1 MAVRI
6 KLVLVLLMCAFLLS
20 GCKTTLLV
28 HSTSVK
34 QITPI
39 FKDYAGTHG
48 YTITFANEQTGSYHI
63 SMGNV
68 YVPYASSTTKNKSTI
83 QYTPPAGSDQPL
95 TAYEE
100 TTWNTVAMPGH
111 YNEASAAVTIVQ
123 QDKDVMVILDGND
136 AAGSSLS
143 DFQDYLKALGYNV
156 DTK

>member
-6 KLVLVLLMCAFLLS
+6 RLIFVLLICAFFLS

-28 HSTSVK
+28 HNTTVK

-48 YTITFANEQTGSYHI
+48 YTVTFANEQTGSYHI

-83 QYTPPAGSDQPL
+83 QYTPPAGSSQPL

-100 TTWNTVAMPGH
+100 TSWNTVAMPGH
-111 YNEASAAVTIVQ
+111 YNEASAAVTIIQ
-123 QDKDVMVILDGND
+123 QGTDVMIILDGND
-136 AAGSSLS
+136 AAGSSLN
-143 DFQDYLKALGYNV
+143 DFQDYLNALGYAV